1 MTSVSLECI
10 TKAARWDLEFL
21 QLAGLAADQAVLLQL
36 GAAAL
41 CPAPGRMC
49 PSSVSTELCGLCAE
63 TVNGS
68 ATALLPP
75 SSKLFQLTCFPLGI
89 IVKEAVALWL

>member
-10 TKAARWDLEFL
+10 AKAARWDLEFL
-21 QLAGLAADQAVLLQL
+21 QLAGLAADQAVLFQMS
-36 GAAAL
+36 AAAL
-41 CPAPGRMC
+41 CPAPDRMC
-49 PSSVSTELCGLCAE
+49 PSSVSTELCGLCAQ

-68 ATALLPP
+68 AAAVLLT
-75 SSKLFQLTCFPLGI
+75 SRLFHLTRFSLGI